1 MHSQS
6 KCFFFGPISSSVV
19 ALHTDLAKP
28 CPAKLCR
35 AANSLSC
42 IVWPA
47 IANDSSS
54 ISAARLSL
62 SVVLPSDKLP
72 TQVGFNESNR
82 KKFLIDRLETDLRTI
97 LHVKI
102 FFPNLNESLRRV
114 TNPNSQLTSTVKDC
128 RLSLP
133 ASSLSPTFLIIIV
146 MTAMK
151 KHSTQYTH
159 AHALLITV
167 Q

>member
-62 SVVLPSDKLP
+62 SLLFNRQINCLPRWVLMSQIEKKL
-72 TQVGFNESNR
+72 
-82 KKFLIDRLETDLRTI
+82 
-97 LHVKI
+97 
-102 FFPNLNESLRRV
+102 
-114 TNPNSQLTSTVKDC
+114 
-128 RLSLP
+128 
-133 ASSLSPTFLIIIV
+133 
-146 MTAMK
+146 
-151 KHSTQYTH
+151 
-159 AHALLITV
+159 
-167 Q
+167 